1 MTNFINNQL
10 ESEPRL
16 KFDTELEL
24 KSELKLELESDSE

>member
-1 MTNFINNQL
+1 MTNFINTQL
-10 ESEPRL
+10 ESESGL